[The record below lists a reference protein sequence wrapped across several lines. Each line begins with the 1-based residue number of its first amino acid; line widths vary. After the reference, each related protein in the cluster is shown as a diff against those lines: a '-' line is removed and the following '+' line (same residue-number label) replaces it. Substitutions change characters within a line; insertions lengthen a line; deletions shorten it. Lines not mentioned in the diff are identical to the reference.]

1 MSERAFQ
8 NKKSLEEIKP
18 AQGGVKL
25 KRRDPEVKKEVKHNP
40 PQIIQNVKPED
51 IMEFPTE
58 EALKLVAKSSNSK
71 EELLLAMREFN
82 GLLKIRVLSE
92 NKTEDEKK
100 QEQSVVSK
108 LAQAAL
114 DVEDLSPHEGLLS
127 LSILAIRQALSLRD
141 AGNEMAYKI
150 SQLESKMKILEE
162 KVDTIKSSTPPTK
175 SEVEAAKKQLVE
187 ASDLLRRLSNSDE

>member
-1 MSERAFQ
+1 MKSE
-8 NKKSLEEIKP
+8 
-18 AQGGVKL
+18 
-25 KRRDPEVKKEVKHNP
+25 P
-40 PQIIQNVKPED
+40 PKIIQNVQPED
-51 IMEFPTE
+51 VMEIPTE
-58 EALKLVAKSSNSK
+58 EALKLVAKSSNFK
-71 EELLLAMREFN
+71 EKLLLVMREFN
-82 GLLKIRVLSE
+82 GLLKVRVLSE

-100 QEQSVVSK
+100 QEQLIVSK

-150 SQLESKMKILEE
+150 SQLESKIKTLEGR
-162 KVDTIKSSTPPTK
+162 VDTIKSSAPPTK

-187 ASDLLRRLSNSDE
+187 ASDLLRRIANSDE